1 MVPPRTRPAEK
12 AALSQWES
20 RKSDERQDD
29 FEGGLVDVLKFT
41 RVIDGLSDAFGFVA
55 KWLVLLACVVSAGN
69 ATIRYLFNY
78 SSNGWLEI
86 QWYMFAGIVF
96 LGAAQTLRLNEHV
109 RVDLLYSAVS
119 DRTRLWIDIVGI
131 ILFLLPAMTYL
142 TYMTIPFFLNS
153 WRLQEISSNAGGLIL
168 WPVKAILPLGFL
180 LLLLQGVAELAK
192 RIAAL
197 VGVVALDT
205 HYEAPLQ

>member
-1 MVPPRTRPAEK
+1 MVPPNFFAQRKKLRFLSEK
-12 AALSQWES
+12 DGKDG
-20 RKSDERQDD
+20 RKNGIR
-29 FEGGLVDVLKFT
+29 GGTVDVLKFT
-41 RVIDGLSDAFGFVA
+41 RAIDALSDAFGFIA
-55 KWLVLLACVVSAGN
+55 KWLVLLACLVSAGN

-96 LGAAQTLRLNEHV
+96 FGAAQTLRLNEHV

-119 DRTRLWIDIVGI
+119 DRARLWIDIIGLCV
-131 ILFLLPAMTYL
+131 FLLPAMTYL
-142 TYMTIPFFLNS
+142 TYMTLPFFLNS
-153 WRLQEISSNAGGLIL
+153 WHSQEVSSNAGGLIL
-168 WPVKAILPLGFL
+168 WPVKLVLPLGFGL
-180 LLLLQGVAELAK
+180 LVLQGLAELAK

-197 VGVVALDT
+197 AGVVKIDT

>member
-1 MVPPRTRPAEK
+1 M
-12 AALSQWES
+12 
-20 RKSDERQDD
+20 
-29 FEGGLVDVLKFT
+29 DVLKFT
-41 RVIDGLSDAFGFVA
+41 RAIDALSDVFGFIA

-96 LGAAQTLRLNEHV
+96 LGASQTLRLNEHV

-119 DRTRLWIDIVGI
+119 DRTRLLIDIFGI
-131 ILFLLPAMTYL
+131 IIFLLPAMAYL
-142 TYMTIPFFLNS
+142 TYMTVPFFLNS

-168 WPVKAILPLGFL
+168 WPVKLILPVGFF
-180 LLLLQGVAELAK
+180 LLLLQGAAELAK

-197 VGVVALDT
+197 AGVVKIDT

>member
-1 MVPPRTRPAEK
+1 
-12 AALSQWES
+12 
-20 RKSDERQDD
+20 
-29 FEGGLVDVLKFT
+29 VDLLKIT
-41 RVIDGLSDAFGFVA
+41 RVIDGLSDVFGFIA
-55 KWLVLLACVVSAGN
+55 KWLVLLACLVSAGN

-119 DRTRLWIDIVGI
+119 DRARLWIDIVGI
-131 ILFLLPAMTYL
+131 IVFLLPAMAYL
-142 TYMTIPFFLNS
+142 TYMTVPFFLNS
-153 WRLQEISSNAGGLIL
+153 WHLQETSSNAGGLIL
-168 WPVKAILPLGFL
+168 WPVKLILPVGFFM
-180 LLLLQGVAELAK
+180 LLLQGAAELAK

-197 VGVVALDT
+197 AGLVKIDT

>member
-1 MVPPRTRPAEK
+1 MRK
-12 AALSQWES
+12 
-20 RKSDERQDD
+20 RKSGCRER
-29 FEGGLVDVLKFT
+29 FEGRAVDVLKIT
-41 RVIDGLSDAFGFVA
+41 RVIDGLSDIFGFIA

-109 RVDLLYSAVS
+109 RVDLVYSAVS

-131 ILFLLPAMTYL
+131 IFFLLPAMTYL
-142 TYMTIPFFLNS
+142 LYLTTPFFLNS
-153 WRLQEISSNAGGLIL
+153 WRLQETSSNAGGLIL
-168 WPVKAILPLGFL
+168 WPVKMILPLGFL
-180 LLLLQGVAELAK
+180 LLLLQGIAELAK
-192 RIAAL
+192 RIAGLAGI
-197 VGVVALDT
+197 VKVDT

>member
-1 MVPPRTRPAEK
+1 
-12 AALSQWES
+12 
-20 RKSDERQDD
+20 
-29 FEGGLVDVLKFT
+29 VDVIKFT
-41 RVIDGLSDAFGFVA
+41 RVVDGLSDIFGFVA
-55 KWLVLLACVVSAGN
+55 KWLVLLACVISAGN

-109 RVDLLYSAVS
+109 RVDLVYSAVS
-119 DRTRLWIDIVGI
+119 DRARLWIDIVGI
-131 ILFLLPAMTYL
+131 ILFLLPAMAFLLYL
-142 TYMTIPFFLNS
+142 TTPFFLNS

-168 WPVKAILPLGFL
+168 WPVKMILPLGFL
-180 LLLLQGVAELAK
+180 LLLLQGFAELAK

-197 VGVVALDT
+197 AGIVKLDT

>member
-1 MVPPRTRPAEK
+1 M
-12 AALSQWES
+12 
-20 RKSDERQDD
+20 
-29 FEGGLVDVLKFT
+29 DVIKFT
-41 RVIDGLSDAFGFVA
+41 RVIDWLSDIFGFVA
-55 KWLVLLACVVSAGN
+55 KWLVLLACLISAGN

-119 DRTRLWIDIVGI
+119 DRARLWIDVVGI
-131 ILFLLPAMTYL
+131 ILFLLPAMAFLLYL
-142 TYMTIPFFLNS
+142 TTPFFLNS
-153 WRLQEISSNAGGLIL
+153 WRLQETSSNAGGLIL
-168 WPVKAILPLGFL
+168 WPVKMILPLGFL
-180 LLLLQGVAELAK
+180 LLLLQGFAELAK

-197 VGVVALDT
+197 AGVVKLDT

>member
-1 MVPPRTRPAEK
+1 MDLLKITHAID
-12 AALSQWES
+12 ALS
-20 RKSDERQDD
+20 D
-29 FEGGLVDVLKFT
+29 F
-41 RVIDGLSDAFGFVA
+41 FGFIA
-55 KWLVLLACVVSAGN
+55 KWLVLLACVISAGN

-96 LGAAQTLRLNEHV
+96 LGASQTLRLNEHV

-119 DRTRLWIDIVGI
+119 DRTRLLIDIFGI
-131 ILFLLPAMTYL
+131 TIFLLPAMAYL
-142 TYMTIPFFLNS
+142 TYMTLPFFLNS
-153 WRLQEISSNAGGLIL
+153 WRLQEVSSNAGGLIL
-168 WPVKAILPLGFL
+168 WPVKLILPLGFAL
-180 LLLLQGVAELAK
+180 LFLQGAAELAK

-197 VGVVALDT
+197 AGVVKIDT